1 MSSATLRLRVVGSYV
16 STFEIPWIDEACF
29 VTLDTFLPV
38 TRSVIYRK
46 QKIDKWLIDR
56 QDKINIIEY

>member
-16 STFEIPWIDEACF
+16 STFEIPLIDEACF
-29 VTLDTFLPV
+29 VTLDRFLPV

-56 QDKINIIEY
+56 